1 MEWVCETPGESD
13 KQVAEAVIPAL
24 KDKRAKIN
32 FELFFE
38 LRWHRDLSSLGRCIP
53 KDFLFY

>member
-1 MEWVCETPGESD
+1 MKEFR
-13 KQVAEAVIPAL
+13 VAAAVIPAL

-32 FELFFE
+32 IELFFE

-53 KDFLFY
+53 KDF